1 MRRVAQ
7 ACCGICVLEIRKT
20 QLHTNQPNLLVAA
33 PAFCRALDLDGLCR
47 ALLTLV
53 ILILGFVVF
62 FTSLC
67 EKVLQAEVLFYP
79 LKDM

>member
-20 QLHTNQPNLLVAA
+20 QLDTNQPNLLVAA

-53 ILILGFVVF
+53 ILILGFVGFLPHCVKKF
-62 FTSLC
+62 FKQTCYFTL
-67 EKVLQAEVLFYP
+67 
-79 LKDM
+79 